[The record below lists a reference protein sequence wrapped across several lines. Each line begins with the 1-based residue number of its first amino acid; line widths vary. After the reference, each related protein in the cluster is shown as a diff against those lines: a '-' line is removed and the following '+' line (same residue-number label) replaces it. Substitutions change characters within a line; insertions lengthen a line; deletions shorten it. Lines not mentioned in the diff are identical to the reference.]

1 MKNKIA
7 IITGASSGIGKAIAH
22 QLIEAGAI
30 VVNADV
36 HPPNHVAAN
45 NYYFIQTDL
54 TLKEEVLHLFD
65 EVAKLGVPHILI
77 CNAGKGVHEK
87 LAEGDPEKWQSVINI
102 NLMGTLRFLRAFL
115 PSMVKKGNGDIIFI
129 SSVAANQAYAF
140 GGIYAAS
147 KAAMD
152 AIAATL
158 RLELENNI
166 RVSTI
171 APGVVD

>member
-115 PSMVKKGNGDIIFI
+115 PSMVKKGMVI
-129 SSVAANQAYAF
+129 SFLSLLLPPTRPMPSEAF
-140 GGIYAAS
+140 MRHQ
-147 KAAMD
+147 KQQWMQ
-152 AIAATL
+152 L
-158 RLELENNI
+158 LQH
-166 RVSTI
+166 
-171 APGVVD
+171 